1 MRDVIANDLVLLDAD
16 ALVRLLQLSNR
27 LRRHGGHGAD
37 RRHPLLLVQA
47 AMVGHDDPG
56 SHDVNV
62 GCESGMHFYAFEFL
76 PTLQLETVCK

>member
-16 ALVRLLQLSNR
+16 ALVRLLQLSDR
-27 LRRHGGHGAD
+27 LRRHGSHGAD

-62 GCESGMHFYAFEFL
+62 GCESGKHFYAFEFL
-76 PTLQLETVCK
+76 PTLQLETFCK